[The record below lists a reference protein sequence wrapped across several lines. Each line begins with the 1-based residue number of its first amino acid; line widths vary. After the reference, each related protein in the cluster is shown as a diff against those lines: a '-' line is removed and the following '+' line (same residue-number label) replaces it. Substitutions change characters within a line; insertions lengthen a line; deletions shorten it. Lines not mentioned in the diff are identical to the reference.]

1 MSLVQYIH
9 NQLQRWAISQRLFDF
24 NISQRRGSNGWKML
38 VRLMSEPSFEFWA
51 GKMSHILW
59 SQLAAIVLISSKKRQ
74 PWLFEER
81 RSATKTAMQT
91 QVVSCWHVD
100 VPIRDKRSRQHWDWD
115 SWPTLELARL
125 TSKHYDTQAPMISA
139 KSSLGGSFLVP
150 HIQKSKT
157 PSHCTHASVF
167 VFWKFH
173 LVLFCMCGDGEGFK
187 IHPFIKLWLSCGVQ
201 NLTRDTKSCELVE
214 PVCAIFPPI
223 FANSQSKRV
232 FYAYRGRKYNHAN
245 SYVSCMFGNKPYWI
259 VGPSCEFH

>member
-59 SQLAAIVLISSKKRQ
+59 SQLAAIVLISSKVKRH

-157 PSHCTHASVF
+157 PSHCTHACVF
-167 VFWKFH
+167 VFSKFH
-173 LVLFCMCGDGEGFK
+173 VVFFLYV
-187 IHPFIKLWLSCGVQ
+187 WWWW
-201 NLTRDTKSCELVE
+201 
-214 PVCAIFPPI
+214 
-223 FANSQSKRV
+223 RV
-232 FYAYRGRKYNHAN
+232 
-245 SYVSCMFGNKPYWI
+245 
-259 VGPSCEFH
+259 

>member
-59 SQLAAIVLISSKKRQ
+59 SQLAAIVLSSSKVKRQ

-91 QVVSCWHVD
+91 QVAPTCVSCWHVD
-100 VPIRDKRSRQHWDWD
+100 VPIRDKRRRQHWDWD

-125 TSKHYDTQAPMISA
+125 TSKHYDTQAPIFSA
-139 KSSLGGSFLVP
+139 KSSLGGFFSSAAHP
-150 HIQKSKT
+150 
-157 PSHCTHASVF
+157 
-167 VFWKFH
+167 
-173 LVLFCMCGDGEGFK
+173 K
-187 IHPFIKLWLSCGVQ
+187 I
-201 NLTRDTKSCELVE
+201 
-214 PVCAIFPPI
+214 
-223 FANSQSKRV
+223 
-232 FYAYRGRKYNHAN
+232 
-245 SYVSCMFGNKPYWI
+245 
-259 VGPSCEFH
+259 

>member
-1 MSLVQYIH
+1 MSLVQYIQ

-24 NISQRRGSNGWKML
+24 NISQRLFDFNIFQRRGPNGWKML
-38 VRLMSEPSFEFWA
+38 VRLMSEPNFEFWA

-59 SQLAAIVLISSKKRQ
+59 SQLAIIVLSSSKVKGQ

-91 QVVSCWHVD
+91 QVAPTCVSCWHVD

-139 KSSLGGSFLVP
+139 KSSLGGSFPVP

-157 PSHCTHASVF
+157 PSHACVF
-167 VFWKFH
+167 VFSKFH
-173 LVLFCMCGDGEGFK
+173 VVLF
-187 IHPFIKLWLSCGVQ
+187 LYVWWWW
-201 NLTRDTKSCELVE
+201 
-214 PVCAIFPPI
+214 
-223 FANSQSKRV
+223 RV
-232 FYAYRGRKYNHAN
+232 
-245 SYVSCMFGNKPYWI
+245 
-259 VGPSCEFH
+259 